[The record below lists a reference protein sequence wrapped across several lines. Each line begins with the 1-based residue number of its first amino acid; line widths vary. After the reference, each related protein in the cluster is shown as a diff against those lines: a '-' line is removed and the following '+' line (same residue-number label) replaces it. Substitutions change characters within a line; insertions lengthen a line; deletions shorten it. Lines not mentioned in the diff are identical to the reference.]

1 MKHVPNPAHE
11 TIVPVTDGDF
21 EASRFSKVFF
31 ASYVNNGGGRTG
43 WTLTNASL
51 SKDPVFLTIVSSMMG
66 YSGNYDFMFRSSQL
80 GRYGDNALLWYHNTS
95 TATSPATVLPAGTYR
110 LRFDA
115 VRWMTGT
122 SNHSNVASGSAGR
135 CNTAATL
142 TASVTVNGGEPV
154 SLGEVGP
161 ISNFTL
167 ETLSFPNDFTVSEG
181 DSVTVALNQTTANGA
196 VQLDNFEFVK
206 VEDDVGTSA
215 PLGGQLVENGSFE
228 NGSTEWT
235 FDDWTSSYRHV
246 ALIRKWDDNVEAF
259 GTTKCDGDYMIRS
272 VNGGRAYQTIAF
284 PAAGVFRLSWWSR
297 ARFTASNANVN
308 SRTPITFW
316 YAADGSATTN
326 EIVKS
331 ETSWCTNF
339 LEHIAYFSVPTAGSY
354 VVGLNSED
362 RSGSDVLVDCVS
374 IRQVLGVEVTPDI
387 PEYTRINVTGGGKL
401 RLDYNGCLPLAKVKV
416 NGVSLTGD
424 ISAAKYPDLICGP
437 GRAYVKVKGFV
448 MGLR

>member
-1 MKHVPNPAHE
+1 
-11 TIVPVTDGDF
+11 
-21 EASRFSKVFF
+21 
-31 ASYVNNGGGRTG
+31 
-43 WTLTNASL
+43 
-51 SKDPVFLTIVSSMMG
+51 
-66 YSGNYDFMFRSSQL
+66 
-80 GRYGDNALLWYHNTS
+80 
-95 TATSPATVLPAGTYR
+95 
-110 LRFDA
+110 
-115 VRWMTGT
+115 
-122 SNHSNVASGSAGR
+122 
-135 CNTAATL
+135 
-142 TASVTVNGGEPV
+142 
-154 SLGEVGP
+154 
-161 ISNFTL
+161 
-167 ETLSFPNDFTVSEG
+167 
-181 DSVTVALNQTTANGA
+181 
-196 VQLDNFEFVK
+196 
-206 VEDDVGTSA
+206 
-215 PLGGQLVENGSFE
+215 
-228 NGSTEWT
+228 
-235 FDDWTSSYRHV
+235 V